1 MVTNKILDD
10 AARSRYDACMNEHEL
25 RAAIARIG
33 RTNARNKRHFQK
45 NRAKD
50 AYAKASLEGFKHPRK
65 FPTRYKY
72 G

>member
-1 MVTNKILDD
+1 
-10 AARSRYDACMNEHEL
+10 MNEHEL
-25 RAAIARIG
+25 HAAIARIG
-33 RTNARNKRHFQK
+33 RTNSRNKIHFQK

-50 AYAKASLEGFKHPRK
+50 ARTKAALENIKHYNK